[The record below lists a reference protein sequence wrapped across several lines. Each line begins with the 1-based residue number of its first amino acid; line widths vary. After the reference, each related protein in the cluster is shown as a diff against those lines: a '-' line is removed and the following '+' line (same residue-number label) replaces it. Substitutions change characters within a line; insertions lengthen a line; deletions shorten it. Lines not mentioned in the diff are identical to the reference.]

1 MKIWFVLRWG
11 YQALLAGLHK
21 LYDMILTGTFY
32 LTAETE
38 RFWISTNPETVSLNA
53 YNVQAAP
60 LDIRFWSG
68 EGSNKTAMS
77 AYLTLCVESA
87 YSEAVAEHYRYD
99 SPGQVSS
106 YSYTIPSDK
115 YPTANRISIYAY
127 EDAARK
133 KEIDSKQVNIIVAN
147 PTPFPRSE
155 SWSADL
161 VYMNGEY
168 LMHDDQ
174 EGEDE
179 DVLYMW
185 TSRVPGNTEISPKE
199 WIEAHPESGLWTPY
213 PYSTLLAARII
224 LGKFGMIDSA
234 VFQNGYMISQQGT
247 DASGNITYDYRK
259 FGTEEFTPNLMLD
272 FKRGDCDLVGSIKRG
287 MVIYDS
293 ETTPSLLITPKSNIY
308 VIKNAK
314 AQNYVVLYTSSG
326 LRSYGLEF
334 TIINGGSGECLISY
348 ITGSL
353 FLFKGKSYGVIKLS
367 KPGDIVDLVFSPVL
381 HGILPEASVA
391 FIIRNKSDF
400 KAASDGVTLESI

>member
-1 MKIWFVLRWG
+1 
-11 YQALLAGLHK
+11 
-21 LYDMILTGTFY
+21 MILTGTFY

-133 KEIDSKQVNIIVAN
+133 KEIDSKQVNIIVAS

-155 SWSADL
+155 SWSAKL
-161 VYMNGEY
+161 VFKNGEY
-168 LMHDDQ
+168 LMGDNDD
-174 EGEDE
+174 

-185 TSRVPGNTEISPKE
+185 TSRVPGNTTTDPKT
-199 WIEAHPESGLWTPY
+199 WIQNNPNSGLWTPY
-213 PYSTLLAARII
+213 PYSTLLAGRII

-247 DASGNITYDYRK
+247 DASGNPTEDYRK
-259 FGTEEFTPNLMLD
+259 FGTNAFTPNLMLN
-272 FKRGDCDLVGSIKRG
+272 FKTGDCELSGSIRRG
-287 MVIYDS
+287 IVIIDS
-293 ETTPSLLITPKSNIY
+293 DAPHQGITKNNIY
-308 VIKNAK
+308 VCKSDSNTLIT
-314 AQNYVVLYTSSG
+314 LFFSSG
-326 LRSYGLEF
+326 SRSFGTEF
-334 TIINGGSGECLISY
+334 SIINGGTGVVSISY
-348 ITGSL
+348 ITNL
-353 FLFKGKSYGVIKLS
+353 AFLFKGKQYSIVKLN
-367 KPGDIVDLVFSPVL
+367 KPGDIAEFIFSPMT
-381 HGILPEASVA
+381 HNAAPNMSVA
-391 FIIRNKSDF
+391 LVLKNKSDF
-400 KAASDGVTLESI
+400 KASSDGITLESI